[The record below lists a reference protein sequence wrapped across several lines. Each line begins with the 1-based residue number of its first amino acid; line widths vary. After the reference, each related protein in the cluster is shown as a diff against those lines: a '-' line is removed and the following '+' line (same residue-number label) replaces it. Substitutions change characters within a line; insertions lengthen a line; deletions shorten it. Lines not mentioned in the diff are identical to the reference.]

1 MSLTVE
7 PDYQDYIVRLVDIC
21 RQSSLLF
28 PRSIGGDNTKKDLI
42 TQVIANQLPIPNLSI
57 EGPDAPYIF
66 VAASETPTIT
76 QLQQGRNELNK
87 QGGKLVT
94 LEFYLVMLSSDI
106 GRQEA
111 EAQLYAI
118 TSALTTELGLNR
130 RLTDPTSGL
139 LPLAVGISFNVV
151 PYIYDITQ
159 NETVAKNCKLRL
171 TTGVNLR

>member
-7 PDYQDYIVRLVDIC
+7 PDYQDYIIRLVDIC
-21 RQSSLLF
+21 RQSTLLF
-28 PRSIGGDNTKKDLI
+28 PRSVGGDNTKTDLI
-42 TQVIANQLPIPNLSI
+42 NQVIENQLPIPNLSV

-76 QLQQGRNELNK
+76 QLQQGRNSRDV

-94 LEFYLVMLSSDI
+94 LEFYMVMLSTSR
-106 GRQEA
+106 GRQES
-111 EAQLYAI
+111 EEELYNI
-118 TSALTTELGLNR
+118 TAALTTELGLNR

-139 LPLAVGISFNVV
+139 DPLALGINFNVV